1 MRNPFGGSQMIYCRL
16 FSAVFRGRSR
26 VWTAFLLCVLGLFPA
41 GCPAAGADISPPTFI
56 AHAGGGLEN
65 HTYTNSLE
73 ALDFNYGKGF
83 RFFEVDFSWTSDGEL
98 VAIHDWQGDL
108 ERRFRL
114 PEEQRI
120 PTRNEFLNL
129 EPTNGLTQLTLAGV
143 LEWARE
149 KGDVFIVTD
158 IKEKNIQALEKIF
171 RKKREFVQ
179 CLIPQVYSYAEY
191 KDVKKIGYENII
203 LTLYRMRVFPPFLVY
218 FCGREKPFAVTM
230 PLSLARSGLA
240 ESLKTKNV
248 YVYAHT
254 INDLN
259 LFTELRKKGV
269 DGIYTDYILLPGG
282 MLGIASGPSSE
293 RNLPAA
299 P

>member
-1 MRNPFGGSQMIYCRL
+1 MVFFH
-16 FSAVFRGRSR
+16 FSPVVFRGWAR
-26 VWTAFLLCVLGLFPA
+26 VWMMFIFCALGFLSA
-41 GCPAAGADISPPTFI
+41 GVSGAETDISPATFI
-56 AHAGGGLEN
+56 AHAGGGLKN
-65 HTYTNSLE
+65 QTYTNSLE
-73 ALDFNYGKGF
+73 ALDFNYGRGF

-108 ERRFRL
+108 KRRFRL
-114 PEEQRI
+114 PEGQRI
-120 PTRNEFLNL
+120 PTRNEFLSL
-129 EPTNGLTQLTLAGV
+129 EPTNGLTQLTLANV

-171 RKKREFVQ
+171 REKREFVQ
-179 CLIPQVYSYAEY
+179 YLIPQVYSYAEY
-191 KDVKKIGYENII
+191 KNVKKIGYENII
-203 LTLYRMRVFPPFLVY
+203 LTLYRMRVFSPLLRY

-230 PLSLARSGLA
+230 PLSLAQSGLA

-254 INDLN
+254 INDPE
-259 LFTELRKKGV
+259 LFIELRKKGV

-282 MLGIASGPSSE
+282 MLGIASAPSSE
-293 RNLPAA
+293 RKSLAA